1 MYCLRYLCMLTHNG
15 VKHIFNC
22 VFVGLCSHAASFPG
36 LYIFSCPFWV
46 FFNVYILMVVH
57 ITASDN

>member
-1 MYCLRYLCMLTHNG
+1 MHCLRHLCMLAHNG
-15 VKHIFNC
+15 VEHIFNC
-22 VFVGLCSHAASFPG
+22 VFVGLCSLCCHFPWIVHFQ
-36 LYIFSCPFWV
+36 LPLWV